1 MKKEKISN
9 KNGKTDSEEDVKLNK
24 VNENGRWSVF
34 FIFCRSFG
42 AYFQFYKKNLNFYK
56 FIKVKILNIRLIK
69 CKKFEKKI
77 TKKLK

>member
-34 FIFCRSFG
+34 LFSVAPTELIFNST
-42 AYFQFYKKNLNFYK
+42 KKN
-56 FIKVKILNIRLIK
+56 KI
-69 CKKFEKKI
+69 FFFF
-77 TKKLK
+77 LK

>member
-34 FIFCRSFG
+34 LFSVAPTELILNST
-42 AYFQFYKKNLNFYK
+42 KK
-56 FIKVKILNIRLIK
+56 IKIL
-69 CKKFEKKI
+69 EKL
-77 TKKLK
+77 LK

>member
-34 FIFCRSFG
+34 LFSV
-42 AYFQFYKKNLNFYK
+42 APTEL
-56 FIKVKILNIRLIK
+56 ILNST
-69 CKKFEKKI
+69 KKI
-77 TKKLK
+77 KIFTKLLK

>member
-34 FIFCRSFG
+34 LFSV
-42 AYFQFYKKNLNFYK
+42 APTEL
-56 FIKVKILNIRLIK
+56 ILNSTKKIK
-69 CKKFEKKI
+69 IFEKL
-77 TKKLK
+77 LK

>member
-34 FIFCRSFG
+34 FIFCRSYG
-42 AYFQFYKKNLNFYK
+42 AYFQFYKKN
-56 FIKVKILNIRLIK
+56 
-69 CKKFEKKI
+69 
-77 TKKLK
+77 